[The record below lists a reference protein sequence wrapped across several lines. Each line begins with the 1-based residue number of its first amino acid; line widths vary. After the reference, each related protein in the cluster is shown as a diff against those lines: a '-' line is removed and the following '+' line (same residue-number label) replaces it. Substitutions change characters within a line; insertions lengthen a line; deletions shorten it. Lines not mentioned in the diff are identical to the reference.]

1 MILLVQPFSMY
12 SPSGGARILRSVLAT
27 APEPY
32 LSVCTSPRS
41 PVSRVG
47 QEVHLPIR
55 PSFGRVESTRFGG
68 LLWSLAKPWSRRFRR
83 RLAELCTSSGAT
95 TIHAIPHGLDFWEAY
110 CVARELRLRYV
121 INVHDELDYNL
132 RGRPDLDEAKTRLGQ
147 TWLGAD
153 GRLVISPEMGEEYCR
168 RYGPRPFVV
177 VTDGLAAIPS
187 EPRRRR
193 SNRLRVYFMG
203 LAHVS
208 DGRISNRCLRPLRF
222 WRGSGQICGCHLLAV
237 AVRFQ
242 SKFAIAVYRLKSCRW
257 KMRTA
262 SSGIWTTWTCCTCRC
277 HLNEHTSRSRAFSL
291 STKLVTYLG
300 SGLPILYHGPACA
313 VAGRLLL
320 KHGAAAIVDSPSP
333 QAVADG
339 LTTSLT
345 KFEVLARNALK
356 LGRDRFRIEDQRDR
370 FWREVLGT
378 ETKFSKMT
386 QRHASPQFVTK

>member
-27 APEPY
+27 VPEPY

-153 GRLVISPEMGEEYCR
+153 GRLVISPEMGEEVL
-168 RYGPRPFVV
+168 PPVW
-177 VTDGLAAIPS
+177 TP
-187 EPRRRR
+187 
-193 SNRLRVYFMG
+193 
-203 LAHVS
+203 
-208 DGRISNRCLRPLRF
+208 
-222 WRGSGQICGCHLLAV
+222 
-237 AVRFQ
+237 AVR
-242 SKFAIAVYRLKSCRW
+242 CRDRRIGGDSV
-257 KMRTA
+257 RTTPPSQQQA
-262 SSGIWTTWTCCTCRC
+262 SSLFYG
-277 HLNEHTSRSRAFSL
+277 
-291 STKLVTYLG
+291 LG
-300 SGLPILYHGPACA
+300 ACQLCAEFPI
-313 VAGRLLL
+313 
-320 KHGAAAIVDSPSP
+320 AA
-333 QAVADG
+333 
-339 LTTSLT
+339 
-345 KFEVLARNALK
+345 
-356 LGRDRFRIEDQRDR
+356 
-370 FWREVLGT
+370 
-378 ETKFSKMT
+378 
-386 QRHASPQFVTK
+386 